1 MRGLSDKY
9 STITIDGA
17 RISPTDADAR
27 GVDLSTISQGSLAG
41 IELYKAL
48 TADMDADAIAGSVN
62 FVTKKPR
69 PNGCSDLI
77 PGDLTTG

>member
-9 STITIDGA
+9 STITVDGV
-17 RISPTDADAR
+17 RIASTDEESR

-48 TADMDADAIAGSVN
+48 TPDMDADAIAGSVN
-62 FVTKKPR
+62 L
-69 PNGCSDLI
+69 GH
-77 PGDLTTG
+77 